1 MNVPDLMQVP
11 DIMNVPDI
19 MQVPDI
25 IQIPGIMQVPEVKFI
40 VEVNEVEAGLVAVTL
55 HLGAAQRPT
64 QADDVNLECVLY

>member
-25 IQIPGIMQVPEVKFI
+25 IQVPEVKFI